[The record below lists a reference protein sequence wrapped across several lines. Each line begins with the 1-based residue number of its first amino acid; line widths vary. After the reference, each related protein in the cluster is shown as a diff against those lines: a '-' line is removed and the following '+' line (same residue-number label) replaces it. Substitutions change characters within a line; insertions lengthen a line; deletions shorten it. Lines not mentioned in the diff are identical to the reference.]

1 MWNTSIESRRVILL
15 AFHRTYSTRQSIWP
29 VLVNLRFNDWSILK
43 FRENRFMIV
52 SHTIFQD
59 QLNEWFRGT
68 LQNRRKNRWS
78 NDEKWKNKNWKSLRL
93 IFLSA
98 FLYAN
103 IYITLAVIIFQIV
116 VISLSSSKINA
127 LWKNTTIA
135 IFQWET
141 LSYGLNCSVCR
152 SEQFNFRSC
161 STSKVVSGRRLW
173 AFSYIPSLHRP
184 TFFPSYETS
193 HNRFWESKC

>member
-1 MWNTSIESRRVILL
+1 MISWNSAKPSKE
-15 AFHRTYSTRQSIWP
+15 QMK
-29 VLVNLRFNDWSILK
+29 LRWK
-43 FRENRFMIV
+43 V
-52 SHTIFQD
+52 
-59 QLNEWFRGT
+59 
-68 LQNRRKNRWS
+68 K
-78 NDEKWKNKNWKSLRL
+78 KWKLKKFATHILVCFSLREY
-93 IFLSA
+93 
-98 FLYAN
+98 LYN
-103 IYITLAVIIFQIV
+103 SFCYNFQIV

-173 AFSYIPSLHRP
+173 AFPYIPSLHRP